1 MGETP
6 IVIVGFVAIKFVAVE
21 LEVVE
26 VKVAVEGLLLGTLAA
41 KVLVAV
47 ELKVVE
53 VESVAVKTSQV
64 ESVPPGILTIEVLLH
79 FTPAN
84 IAVVDAPQVEGLLPG
99 TPVAKV
105 LDGMRQVRK
114 LLQSTDT

>member
-1 MGETP
+1 MVCARRFRDLKP
-6 IVIVGFVAIKFVAVE
+6 KDVW
-21 LEVVE
+21 LW
-26 VKVAVEGLLLGTLAA
+26 LMAA
-41 KVLVAV
+41 TEAPV

-53 VESVAVKTSQV
+53 VEFVAVETSQV
-64 ESVPPGILTIEVLLH
+64 DSLPPGILAIEVLLH
-79 FTPAN
+79 FTPVK

-114 LLQSTDT
+114 LLQNTDTEPGADK